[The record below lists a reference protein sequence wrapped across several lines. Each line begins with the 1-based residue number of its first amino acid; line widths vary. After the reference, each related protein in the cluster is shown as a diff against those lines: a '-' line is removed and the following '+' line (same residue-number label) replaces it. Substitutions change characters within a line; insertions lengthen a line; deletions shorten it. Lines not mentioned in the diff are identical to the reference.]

1 MFSATLT
8 LKWIWQRCY
17 NISWELL
24 LRYFVLRTVLTR
36 DISFG
41 LLNQNCKKCL
51 GSGRTFI
58 WFLFPL
64 RLFNP
69 CIPFSNWKKQN
80 PMNTKQT
87 KKTERKKSCSV
98 LKRKQVLQPLSLK
111 LFKSVLDF
119 LSDPHIWFFLWLN
132 FKMKKINLISHV
144 FAESNYEYRL
154 NKLLHWICN
163 WIHQDDKS
171 LKKNL
176 SHFLKYL
183 HRFPS
188 LVVCPILYSWSS
200 SHEVEVLSWYSSTLT
215 P

>member
-1 MFSATLT
+1 METRAEQNIRIFILGEILTFQHLFSSKIRMEMLKYLLFQRMNMFSATFT

-51 GSGRTFI
+51 GSGTTFI

-80 PMNTKQT
+80 PTNTKQT
-87 KKTERKKSCSV
+87 KKDWE
-98 LKRKQVLQPLSLK
+98 
-111 LFKSVLDF
+111 
-119 LSDPHIWFFLWLN
+119 
-132 FKMKKINLISHV
+132 KKILFCSEKETSFATIQFEAIQECSGFFYLILIYGS
-144 FAESNYEYRL
+144 FYG
-154 NKLLHWICN
+154 
-163 WIHQDDKS
+163 
-171 LKKNL
+171 
-176 SHFLKYL
+176 
-183 HRFPS
+183 
-188 LVVCPILYSWSS
+188 
-200 SHEVEVLSWYSSTLT
+200 
-215 P
+215 

>member
-1 MFSATLT
+1 METRAEQNIRIFILGEILTFQHLFSSKIRMEMLKYLLFQRMNMFSATFT

-51 GSGRTFI
+51 GSGTTFI

-80 PMNTKQT
+80 PTNTKQT
-87 KKTERKKSCSV
+87 KKDWE
-98 LKRKQVLQPLSLK
+98 
-111 LFKSVLDF
+111 
-119 LSDPHIWFFLWLN
+119 
-132 FKMKKINLISHV
+132 KKILFCSEKETS
-144 FAESNYEYRL
+144 FATIQFEAIQECSGFF
-154 NKLLHWICN
+154 I
-163 WIHQDDKS
+163 
-171 LKKNL
+171 
-176 SHFLKYL
+176 
-183 HRFPS
+183 
-188 LVVCPILYSWSS
+188 WSS
-200 SHEVEVLSWYSSTLT
+200 YMVLFMVKLQNEKKVI
-215 P
+215 